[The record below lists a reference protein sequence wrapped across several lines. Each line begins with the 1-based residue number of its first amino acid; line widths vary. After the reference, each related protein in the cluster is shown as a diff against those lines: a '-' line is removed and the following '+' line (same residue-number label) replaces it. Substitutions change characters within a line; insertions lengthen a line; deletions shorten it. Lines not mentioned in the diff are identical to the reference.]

1 MTFRQGGESIFV
13 KGRLVGRD
21 PRDRP
26 VYGPDREIPGC
37 EIFPAGDQV
46 IKGDDFVHGD
56 ITKLQVL
63 APAGTTVA
71 DGDVVTIRGEDY
83 VVQPRK
89 SFDYSVGRRPALRSH
104 RPKVIFIVER
114 GEVSGN
120 VA

>member
-1 MTFRQGGESIFV
+1 MRLGQSGESIFV
-13 KGRLVGRD
+13 KGELIGRD
-21 PRDRP
+21 PRERP

-37 EIFPAGDQV
+37 VVSPAGDQV

-56 ITKLQVL
+56 ISKLQIL
-63 APAGTTVA
+63 APPGTAVS
-71 DGDVVTIRGEDY
+71 DGDVIVVRGEDY

-89 SFDYSVGRRPALRSH
+89 SFDYSVGRRPVLRSH

-114 GEVSGN
+114 GEVSDN